1 MTRTEN
7 PCWTGMIVAC
17 AVTFAVV
24 AASDAQ
30 DLSGIKCVV
39 NGDQSASVD
48 ASIEYQG
55 GRVYVCC
62 KECVKQFEK
71 DSKKF
76 AARANHQLVLTGQY
90 RQSKCPINDTDFDPE
105 VTANVGG
112 TSIAFCC
119 QGCLKKV
126 NDTQDMAE
134 RAELVFGSKVFK
146 KSFVK
151 IETDAKAAVRE
162 IDLAKAMCVVESNRK
177 VSGEYSADHLGGKV
191 FFCCKSCAKAFQ
203 KDTKKF
209 AAAANRQLVQTGQY
223 VQTACPLVGG
233 PVTDN
238 HAAVVGGVP
247 VQLCCEKC
255 TAAIEKAKT
264 DNEKIKLVF
273 DPARFGQAFKPASA
287 QADADS
293 EPSKPKP

>member
-7 PCWTGMIVAC
+7 PRLTGMIVAC
-17 AVTFAVV
+17 AVTFAMI
-24 AASDAQ
+24 AATDAQ

-39 NGDQSASVD
+39 NGDQNASPD

-71 DSKKF
+71 DPQKF

-119 QGCLKKV
+119 RGCLKKV
-126 NDTQDMAE
+126 NDTEDLAD
-134 RAELVFGSKVFK
+134 RAELVFGSKAFK

-151 IETDAKAAVRE
+151 VETDAEASVPE
-162 IDLAKAMCVVESNRK
+162 IDLAKAVCVVESSRK
-177 VSGEYSADHLGGKV
+177 VSDEHSADYLDGKV
-191 FFCCKSCAKAFQ
+191 FFCCNNCAKAFK
-203 KDTKKF
+203 KDSKKY

-223 VQTACPLVGG
+223 VQSACPLVGG
-233 PVTDN
+233 PVSDN
-238 HAAVVGGVP
+238 HAAVVGGLS

-255 TAAIEKAKT
+255 TAAIEKTKT
-264 DNEKIKLVF
+264 DDEKVELVF
-273 DPARFGQAFKPASA
+273 DPTRFGQSFKPASA
-287 QADADS
+287 QTSSDS